1 METKTKVVT
10 TLAVLSAG
18 FLFAVSESPKTAKAA
33 NVDYTYSLGAG
44 EGSSQ
49 PTANKTIIAHETG
62 VPNASAQNNA
72 AFEKRTWD
80 SNGAYVAYIVG
91 NANDGTPGHIYQVG
105 QPGYIQWGAGT
116 WANAN
121 SPVQIELAETD
132 NYEDFKV
139 NYATYINLIRES
151 ANAYG
156 IPLTVDDGNYW
167 GVKSHNWISNNI
179 WGDHTDPYGY
189 LSKMGISPAQ
199 FARDV
204 QNGVSANQPTPKP
217 QPSPKPSQPD
227 RQTRGRM
234 TVEDGW
240 FKNGDEQIAVHSNSK
255 VGAPIT
261 GYLPAG
267 TSIHYYGYVVDDGYT
282 WIGYTGYNG
291 KRLYCPVRVT
301 GQEAWGTFK

>member
-1 METKTKVVT
+1 METKTKVVS

-18 FLFAVSESPKTAKAA
+18 FLFALVPANTKAA
-33 NVDYTYSLGAG
+33 TVDYTYSLGTG

-49 PTANKTIIAHETG
+49 PTTNKTIIAHETG
-62 VPNASAQNNA
+62 TPNASAQNNA
-72 AFEKRTWD
+72 AFEKRTWY

-105 QPGYIQWGAGT
+105 QPGYVQWGAGT

-139 NYATYINLIRES
+139 NYATYINLIRDS

-189 LSKMGISPAQ
+189 LSKMGITPAQ
-199 FARDV
+199 FAHDV
-204 QNGVSANQPTPKP
+204 ENGVSDSTPSQPVPA
-217 QPSPKPSQPD
+217 PKPSQPS
-227 RQTRGRM
+227 RPSQPRAQSYTS
-234 TVEDGW
+234 EDGT
-240 FKNGDEQIAVHSNSK
+240 FVNGDTPINVHS
-255 VGAPIT
+255 APNVESSVT
-261 GYLPAG
+261 GQLPAWY
-267 TSIHYYGYVVDDGYT
+267 SLVYYGYVVNDGYV
-282 WIGYTGYNG
+282 WIVYTSYNG
-291 KRLYCPVRVT
+291 TRYCPVRPV
-301 GQEAWGTFK
+301 GQAAWGTFY